1 MSIESLLVITGSMG
15 AGKTSVM
22 GEASDIL
29 RLRNVAHAA
38 VDLDALG
45 IFCLP
50 GVVSTNM
57 LMYRNLESVCK
68 NYAEFK
74 ITRLLLAGAFETHAE
89 LERCRTAI
97 TVRNVIVCRL
107 TATIK
112 TMEQRVRMR
121 ETGIAQQ
128 NYVARVAQ
136 LNAILERARLENFT
150 VNADKR
156 SVTEIANEML
166 AKAGW
171 IEE

>member
-1 MSIESLLVITGSMG
+1 
-15 AGKTSVM
+15 
-22 GEASDIL
+22 
-29 RLRNVAHAA
+29 
-38 VDLDALG
+38 
-45 IFCLP
+45 
-50 GVVSTNM
+50 
-57 LMYRNLESVCK
+57 
-68 NYAEFK
+68 
-74 ITRLLLAGAFETHAE
+74 
-89 LERCRTAI
+89 
-97 TVRNVIVCRL
+97 
-107 TATIK
+107 
-112 TMEQRVRMR
+112 MEQRVRMR